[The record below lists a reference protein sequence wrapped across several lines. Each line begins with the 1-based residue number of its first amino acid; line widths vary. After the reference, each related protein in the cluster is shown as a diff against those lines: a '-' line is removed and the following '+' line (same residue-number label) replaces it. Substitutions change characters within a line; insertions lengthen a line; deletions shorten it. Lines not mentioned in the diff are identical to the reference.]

1 MGFLDY
7 TTRLNMIKFL
17 RDISDIK
24 ILQAAPSLTSTTF
37 DIDNNPIVFNLID
50 VFKNIIPNERLSG
63 EAEVIQKAIKSLGD
77 TYDNVDTM
85 VS

>member
-7 TTRLNMIKFL
+7 TTRLNIIKFL
-17 RDISDIK
+17 RDISDVK

-37 DIDNNPIVFNLID
+37 DIDSNPLVFNLID